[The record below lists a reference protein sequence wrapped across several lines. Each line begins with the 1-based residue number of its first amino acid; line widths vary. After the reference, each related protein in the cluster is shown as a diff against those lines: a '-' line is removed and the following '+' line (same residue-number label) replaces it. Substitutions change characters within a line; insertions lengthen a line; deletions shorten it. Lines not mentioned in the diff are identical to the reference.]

1 MLRDDYL
8 RAQQSPQAADE
19 ITESVVSSGG
29 RYEDNK
35 SRNGSD
41 DDVVLLRSPDPVKDQ
56 SYFLCNLRQEQLRRC
71 VFPIGHLH
79 KRDVRAL
86 AEKFTL
92 PTKDRKDSQGIC
104 FLGKLKFDDFIEH
117 YLGQQP
123 GPIRSVDTD
132 DVIGTHRGLWFHT
145 IGQRKGLGP
154 WLKPEQVYAGPWYVC
169 GKDVPHNTLYVSND
183 TRHADTT
190 PSGPAQKML
199 VEQINWING
208 IPKDLLTDPAS
219 THGEPKRVTQM
230 KLRHSAY
237 LVPGRMW
244 LDVSP
249 RTNTSGSN
257 CTPHCGAAVV
267 DSASWSSGERVRVEI
282 LEEGVTVA
290 PGQFVA
296 FYEGDMCL
304 GAGVVADLPAPP
316 PVVKLNVTKGR
327 AMAAATLTTQQP
339 RPRRTPGFPRNT
351 GRRQF

>member
-19 ITESVVSSGG
+19 ITESAVSSGG

-35 SRNGSD
+35 SRNGSE

-132 DVIGTHRGLWFHT
+132 DIIGTHRGLWFHT

-169 GKDVPHNTLYVSND
+169 GKDVPRNTLYVSND
-183 TRHADTT
+183 THHADTS
-190 PSGPAQKML
+190 PSQEIL
-199 VEQINWING
+199 VERVNWING
-208 IPKDLLTDPAS
+208 VPRDLLTDPAS
-219 THGEPKRVTQM
+219 TNGEPKRVTQM

-249 RTNTSGSN
+249 HPNAPASKD
-257 CTPHCGAAVV
+257 CDAAVV
-267 DSASWSSGERVRVEI
+267 DSALRYYGERVRVEV
-282 LEEGVTVA
+282 LENGVSVA

-304 GAGVVADLPAPP
+304 GAGVVADLPAPR
-316 PVVKLNVTKGR
+316 PVVKLNVTT
-327 AMAAATLTTQQP
+327 MAAETPSTQQP